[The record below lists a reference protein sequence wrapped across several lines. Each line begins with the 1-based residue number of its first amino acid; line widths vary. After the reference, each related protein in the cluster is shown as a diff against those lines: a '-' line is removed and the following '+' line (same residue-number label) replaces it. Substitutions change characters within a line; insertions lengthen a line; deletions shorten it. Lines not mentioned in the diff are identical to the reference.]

1 MYAPMQRGLHHL
13 VAGLILVM
21 LPLGLL
27 LPHLDE
33 GDLASV
39 LYEVHK
45 SLGMSVF
52 ALVLIRLALRIYMGA
67 PPDPTAVHP
76 LLYSLAKLGHG
87 LLYILILGLPML
99 GYTAT
104 SGTAR
109 IFGKRRFGKADIQS
123 PSMGRL
129 AAWCH
134 CIGSYYHGLLAFCAK
149 RRGFSKDLAR
159 SKLFGGHGRRSIKIT
174 MADQHAA
181 SLCESSKPRFG
192 CKRGDTGGCGF
203 ANSCS
208 Q

>member
-104 SGTAR
+104 SVCCKPVVF
-109 IFGKRRFGKADIQS
+109 FGLVPVPLEFS
-123 PSMGRL
+123 
-129 AAWCH
+129 
-134 CIGSYYHGLLAFCAK
+134 GSE
-149 RRGFSKDLAR
+149 DLA
-159 SKLFGGHGRRSIKIT
+159 KQIFKAHQWGAWLLGVTALGHIT
-174 MADQHAA
+174 MAFWHSAQKDGVFERMWPDQSSSGGMGGAA
-181 SLCESSKPRFG
+181 
-192 CKRGDTGGCGF
+192 
-203 ANSCS
+203 
-208 Q
+208 